1 MKVYLSYILF
11 LALALKPI
19 YNVGYL
25 AYFELNIDYIV
36 KTYCVNKSKPKLA
49 CNGKCHLAQQLVKVA
64 DKSSQ
69 DTHVASLLEMFV
81 PVYFQE
87 YKTPVFK
94 TINSFFTHKYWGYKF
109 ALNTVYLGETDPPPQ
124 V

>member
-1 MKVYLSYILF
+1 M
-11 LALALKPI
+11 LKPI

-36 KTYCVNKSKPKLA
+36 ETYCVNKSKPKLA
-49 CNGKCHLAQQLVKVA
+49 CNGKCHLAQQLVKVTN
-64 DKSSQ
+64 KSSK
-69 DTHVASLLEMFV
+69 DTFIASLLEMFV

-94 TINSFFTHKYWGYKF
+94 TTNTFSAHKYWGYQF
-109 ALNTVYLGETDPPPQ
+109 VLNSVFLKQTDPPPQ